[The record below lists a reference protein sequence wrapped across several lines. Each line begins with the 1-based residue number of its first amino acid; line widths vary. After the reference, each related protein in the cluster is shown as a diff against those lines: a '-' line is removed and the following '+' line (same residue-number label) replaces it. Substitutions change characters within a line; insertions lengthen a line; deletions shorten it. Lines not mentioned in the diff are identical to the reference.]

1 MTMPEFIQ
9 VFVIICVLAVPALLV
24 YLFRPTNRA
33 NLWVNI
39 PGRNSLGQS
48 GRGGQFTTQPGP
60 LPPDPAPGL
69 GDDLGPF
76 RPSVNPDVTC
86 KLTGR
91 RVGDCGCDQC
101 RKAKGEGPPL

>member
-1 MTMPEFIQ
+1 MTIL
-9 VFVIICVLAVPALLV
+9 FVIIFLLVIFALLA

-39 PGRNSLGQS
+39 PGRNSLGEP
-48 GRGGQFTTQPGP
+48 GRDRQFTVQPGP
-60 LPPDPAPGL
+60 LPPDPDPEFG

-76 RPSVNPDVTC
+76 RPSVNLNAIC

-91 RVGDCGCDQC
+91 RVRACGCDQC
-101 RKAKGEGPPL
+101 REAKGGGPPL